1 MTEVEDYE
9 DIDLDPALISRTPG
23 QAVSSFSPTGVPGVT
38 SPLRRPPMPLPGSA
52 TCPESKC
59 EYSFR

>member
-9 DIDLDPALISRTPG
+9 DIDLDPAIISGTPG
-23 QAVSSFSPTGVPGVT
+23 QAVSSFKPAGVT
-38 SPLRRPPMPLPGSA
+38 APLRRPPMPLPGS
-52 TCPESKC
+52 TTYPESKC